1 MELNIKL
8 DLNGIVDDMLDNAER
23 GEGWAYPTVSFTE
36 AVKNNIIGHVVR
48 EIKSQIAPQINDVIR
63 ETGAMEVQ
71 AFINTELHGIIYRK
85 LRAGEFRSHRGG
97 FRSFDEVIENHL
109 TSYNIDAVLKKHMDA
124 KAAQFAKEMKARYDN
139 FFAAKVV
146 SALKEQ
152 KLLAPDVA
160 KMLLGEDE

>member
-8 DLNGIVDDMLDNAER
+8 DFDGIVDDMFDGAER
-23 GEGWAYPTVSFTE
+23 EEGWAYPTSTFSE
-36 AVKNNIIGHVVR
+36 AVKKDIIGQVVR

-71 AFINTELHGIIYRK
+71 TFINTELHGIIYRK

-124 KAAQFAKEMKARYDN
+124 KAEQFAKEMKARYDN
-139 FFAAKVV
+139 IFAARVV